1 MDHGQGC
8 IARDGKGSIMA
19 TVAHRARIAILHWSA
34 CLAVVAA
41 VAGPAAAQAAQ
52 PAGGIDSDLARPDG
66 GTPPPPPPVAPPPP
80 GEAPYPATPPQY
92 GNAEPMGTGPASS
105 MCGRRNASDGQQ
117 TDGTYKSD
125 DLIGAAEGVFG
136 TGSRGLASLIRDIL
150 AKQGAP
156 DGYIAG
162 REAGGAFAVGLR
174 YGSGTLCQKEQ
185 GPLPVFWTG
194 PSIGFDA
201 GANAAKTFVLVY
213 NLNNRDDLFRRF
225 GAGEGQAYFVG
236 GFNVSYLRRGN
247 VVLIPIRLGVGWR
260 QGVNIGYMKISRH
273 QNWIPF

>member
-1 MDHGQGC
+1 
-8 IARDGKGSIMA
+8 MA
-19 TVAHRARIAILHWSA
+19 TVARRTGIAWLGKLRLNIG
-34 CLAVVAA
+34 LAVLVA
-41 VAGPAAAQAAQ
+41 VAVPAGAQ
-52 PAGGIDSDLARPDG
+52 PVQPSGGIDGDLAQTGNDSAAAPIG
-66 GTPPPPPPVAPPPP
+66 PPPPPPSYETAPPQGAAAYPP
-80 GEAPYPATPPQY
+80 AAPPY
-92 GNAEPMGTGPASS
+92 GNAPPMATGPTSS
-105 MCGRRNASDGQQ
+105 PCGR
-117 TDGTYKSD
+117 TDETGRTYQSD

-136 TGSRGLASLIRDIL
+136 SGSRGLASLIRDIL
-150 AKQGAP
+150 RKQGAP

-174 YGSGTLCQKEQ
+174 YGSGTLCQKMQ
-185 GPLPVFWTG
+185 QPRPVYWTG

-213 NLNNRDDLFRRF
+213 NLDNPDDLFRRF

-247 VVLIPIRLGVGWR
+247 VVLIPVRLGVGLR
-260 QGVNIGYMKISRH
+260 LGINGGYMKISRH